1 MLESRLELEYSPLR
15 ATIELPEPIFQKL
28 RARAEQ
34 ERSSIEALIIEAVEK
49 EIGLQPPEKQ
59 SRTRI
64 TLPLIRSGNPGALRS
79 MTNSEIDDLLG

>member
-1 MLESRLELEYSPLR
+1 MRT
-15 ATIELPEPIFQKL
+15 TIELPEPIVLKL

-34 ERSSIEALIIEAVEK
+34 ERSTIEALIIEAVEK

-59 SRTRI
+59 SLTRI

-79 MTNSEIDDLLG
+79 MTNTEIDDILG